1 MAEVILRRDVRN
13 LGKAGDVVKVKD
25 GYARN
30 YLIPKGYAYLAT
42 KENLRI
48 WEEEKRR
55 REKQLAREKA
65 RYEELAQK
73 IGSLSVNIV
82 ADANEEDTLYGSITE
97 AHIAEALRQEGIEID
112 KDWVVLPTPI
122 KKLGIY
128 DVEIQL
134 HPEVKA
140 VLKVW
145 VVRK

>member
-55 REKQLAREKA
+55 REKQLAKEKA
-65 RYEELAQK
+65 KYEELAQK

-97 AHIAEALRQEGIEID
+97 VHIAEALRQEGIEID

>member
-55 REKQLAREKA
+55 REKQLAKEKA
-65 RYEELAQK
+65 KYEELAQK